1 MNSKQQNTKQ
11 QNSKQNN
18 KTVKLSVSVKTNR
31 YEHKTWK
38 ETCLLLVCYLSTTT
52 VFTILLYSLYYKWDI
67 CMCCYKLFFIFN
79 LHDSPIHQRREV
91 FAGRGRRRLPCR
103 LFLSELNFFHH
114 LDLLWDVS
122 LSNSES
128 LRSDVRRALPLCTP
142 ASARKR
148 SRPTCC
154 SLLSHD
160 PFLQGYT

>member
-1 MNSKQQNTKQ
+1 
-11 QNSKQNN
+11 
-18 KTVKLSVSVKTNR
+18 
-31 YEHKTWK
+31 
-38 ETCLLLVCYLSTTT
+38 
-52 VFTILLYSLYYKWDI
+52 
-67 CMCCYKLFFIFN
+67 MCCYKLFFIFN

-160 PFLQGYT
+160 PFLQGYTWEKCTNKKHKSKRKKKLKKKNVKQECINFFCWSILFFFVFLFFFHLVKIR